1 MPHPIL
7 RIKFTDEVYGA
18 GLHGP
23 LRMALERHFSIEESE
38 DPELVFYGEGKG
50 RHYRRHP
57 SATRIYVAVENRYPD
72 FTECDYAMT
81 FLFLDD
87 PRHLRV
93 PMYVFDSDLPALLQ
107 KHETAEDVI
116 SEQRDF
122 CAFVVSNGSKRA
134 DRRLQFFRK
143 LNAARPV
150 HSGGRTLNNV
160 GGPVADKQAFLRK
173 HRFNLCFENHFWP
186 GYTSEKLAHALAAG
200 CIPVYW
206 GNSAV
211 AADFNPE
218 SFIDVS
224 DYDSDEAALE
234 HILKVADSRE
244 MQLKYLRAPSF
255 SGNQKGQSYDL
266 DRIAAFLK
274 RAVEAPKRKRPLFS
288 PMAALFRI
296 RRQFRLY

>member
-1 MPHPIL
+1 
-7 RIKFTDEVYGA
+7 
-18 GLHGP
+18 
-23 LRMALERHFSIEESE
+23 MALERHFSVEESD
-38 DPELVFYGEGKG
+38 DPALVFYGEGKK

-57 SATRIYVAVENRYPD
+57 SATRIYVAVENRHPD

-93 PMYVFDSDLPALLQ
+93 PMYVFDSDLPSLLR
-107 KHETAEDVI
+107 KHETAEEVI
-116 SEQRDF
+116 SEPRDF

-134 DRRLQFFRK
+134 DRRLQFFHK
-143 LNAARPV
+143 LNGVRPV
-150 HSGGRTLNNV
+150 SSGGRTLNNV
-160 GGPVADKQAFLRK
+160 GGPVADKAAFLRK

-186 GYTSEKLAHALAAG
+186 GYTSEKIAHALAAG
-200 CIPVYW
+200 CIPIYW

-218 SFIDVS
+218 SFINVS
-224 DYDSDEAALE
+224 DYGSDEAALE

-255 SGNQKGQSYDL
+255 SGNQTGQSYDL
-266 DRIAAFLK
+266 ERMAAFFK
-274 RAVEAPKRKRPLFS
+274 RTVEAPKRKRPLFS
-288 PMAALFRI
+288 PMAGLFRI
-296 RRQFRLY
+296 RRQFGLY